1 MIFSL
6 CDRLFNNKD
15 IRGINM
21 EQWDLYTKDR
31 IKTGKKIN
39 RGERVPKGHFR
50 TVVHVAIFDTKGKM
64 LIQQRQKD
72 KKLWAGLWDV
82 TAAGSVIAG
91 ESSLEAAER
100 EVFEEIGH
108 EINLNNERPAFTI
121 DFDEGF
127 DDCYLIIRDLD
138 IDKLVLQE
146 KEVQNVKW
154 ATEEEILQM
163 IEDETFISYH
173 KSKIELMF
181 FLRNQ
186 RGTHTRNDKYK

>member
-1 MIFSL
+1 
-6 CDRLFNNKD
+6 
-15 IRGINM
+15 M
-21 EQWDLYTKDR
+21 EHWDLYTKDR
-31 IKTGKKIN
+31 IRTGKMIT
-39 RGERVPKGHFR
+39 RGEHVPDGFFR
-50 TVVHVAIFDTKGKM
+50 TVVHVAIFNTKGQM

-72 KKLWAGLWDV
+72 KKLWSNLWDV

-91 ESSLEAAER
+91 ESSVEAAER
-100 EVFEEIGH
+100 EVFEEIGYRLD
-108 EINLNNERPAFTI
+108 LNNERPAFTI

-127 DDCYLIIRDLD
+127 DDCYLVIRDLEV
-138 IDKLVLQE
+138 DKLVLQTA
-146 KEVQNVKW
+146 EVQAVKW

-181 FLRNQ
+181 FLRKQ